1 MAGRKMRLGIIGLG
15 VASTL
20 ALPEIARHPDILI
33 TAGADPR
40 PAAREAFAAQF
51 QARTYD
57 SAEAL
62 CASPDVDSVTILTPN
77 RMHAEHAILA
87 AEHGKQVILDK
98 PLALTL
104 EDADR
109 VIAAVDRNGVRLVV
123 GHSQSMDGTIRY
135 MADLVGSGQ
144 LGRPRTIT
152 TLFFSDWLYRPRSQ
166 DELDSGLGEGIVLRQ
181 GPVHADMVRMLGGG
195 LVRSVRAVTSASD
208 LRRPI
213 DGGYTALAEFENG
226 AAATM
231 TYSGYGFFDSTELT
245 FGVGLQGYA
254 NDPDAHRRTWQ
265 LFEGFASGEEAAY
278 KEATRF
284 GGERHSR
291 PARAAPDGQRRH
303 AFFGFTLVSCERG
316 DIRQTPTGLAIYRAD
331 GRTEMPVPAGA
342 DYSRRYTTTE
352 LDLMY
357 AAWSRGEPLA
367 SHDGRWARGTLEVCL
382 AMLQSAREQREITLS
397 HQVPYPARRAAV
409 AETAT

>member
-20 ALPEIARHPDILI
+20 ALPEIARHPDVQI

-40 PAAREAFAAQF
+40 PAAREAFAARF

-62 CASPDVDSVTILTPN
+62 CASPEVDAVTILTPN

-87 AEHGKQVILDK
+87 AEHAKQVILDK

-166 DELDSGLGEGIVLRQ
+166 DELDPGLGEGIVYRQ
-181 GPVHADMVRMLGGG
+181 GPVHADIVRMLGGG
-195 LVRSVRAVTSASD
+195 LVRSVRAITSASD
-208 LRRPI
+208 PRRPI

-231 TYSGYGFFDSTELT
+231 TYSGYGYFDSTELT

-254 NDPDAHRRTWQ
+254 ADPDAHRRTWQ
-265 LFEGFASGEEAAY
+265 LFDGFAEGEEAAY
-278 KEATRF
+278 KETTRF
-284 GGERHSR
+284 GGERHTR
-291 PARAAPDGQRRH
+291 PARTAPDGQRRH
-303 AFFGFTLVSCERG
+303 AFFGLTLVSCEGG

-331 GRTEMPVPAGA
+331 GRTEVPLSAGA
-342 DYSRRYTTTE
+342 DYSRRYTTAE

-357 AAWSRGEPLA
+357 AAWSRDEPVA
-367 SHDGRWARGTLEVCL
+367 SHDGRWAKGTLEVCL
-382 AMLQSAREQREITLS
+382 AILQSARERREIMLS
-397 HQVPYPARRAAV
+397 HQLPYPASRAAV
-409 AETAT
+409 AGTAT